1 MLDCAIIGGG
11 PAGLNAALVL
21 GRARRK
27 VALFDDN
34 KPRNAVTRESHGFL
48 TRDGVSPRAIKSIAH
63 KEISRYQTVELHK
76 SRVTNVTKNNSSF
89 EIETDKGDRFHAK
102 TILLA
107 TGLKEQLPDIDNIQE
122 YYGRSLFCC
131 PYCDGW
137 ELKDKPLVVISRG
150 DHLYHLATTVWN
162 WSHDLLVCTNG
173 NENNLAT
180 EELNLLRSKGIHVKE
195 EKIRTLKGEN
205 GELKSIVFENREE
218 IKREGGFIT
227 PHVVQAVKFGEYLG
241 CETTRLGGIQTDEV
255 GRTNIKGV
263 YAAGDSAIIAPAQVV
278 IAAAEGSRAA
288 IGINTYLIEKEFMDI

>member
-1 MLDCAIIGGG
+1 MLDCIIIGGG

-21 GRARRK
+21 GRARRS
-27 VALFDDN
+27 VVLFDNN

-48 TRDGVSPRAIKSIAH
+48 TRDGVSPGEIRRKAH
-63 KEISRYQTVELHK
+63 NEISRYKTVELHK
-76 SRVTNVTKNNSSF
+76 ARVNRVAKNESSF
-89 EIETDKGDRFHAK
+89 EIETDEGDRFYAK

-107 TGLKEQLPDIDNIQE
+107 TGLKEQLPDIDNIRE

-173 NENNLAT
+173 NESNLTA
-180 EELNLLRSKGIHVKE
+180 EEIGLLRRKGIHVYE
-195 EKIRTLKGEN
+195 EKIDTLKGEN
-205 GELKSIVFENREE
+205 GQLKSIVFENKEE
-218 IKREGGFIT
+218 IHRVGGFIT
-227 PHVVQAVKFGEYLG
+227 PHVVQAAEFGKSLG
-241 CETTRLGGIQTDEV
+241 CKTTRLGGIQTDEV
-255 GRTNIKGV
+255 GRTTVEGV

-288 IGINTYLIEKEFMDI
+288 IGINTDLIKNEFIEK